1 MWHGQCSSLL
11 HRMAEFTGLE
21 THGNLTN
28 LLSLSYVP
36 YWYMPISIFCKVQ
49 TLSYQLPL
57 YRYQHL
63 HSNVLNLTMIQSTS
77 YIGLKTLLSHAWH
90 WCNRQRHI
98 TWLTELYS
106 RSKNNIWIL
115 IHTTWILRIEEF
127 KSHLSD

>member
-1 MWHGQCSSLL
+1 MTLS
-11 HRMAEFTGLE
+11 MFTITPQNGWVYRIRNSWEL
-21 THGNLTN
+21 NKVVKPFICAILI
-28 LLSLSYVP
+28 YAK
-36 YWYMPISIFCKVQ
+36 SIFCKVQ

-77 YIGLKTLLSHAWH
+77 YIGFKTLLSHAWH
-90 WCNRQRHI
+90 SCNRQRHI
-98 TWLTELYS
+98 TWLTKLYS

-127 KSHLSD
+127 KSYLSD